1 MQRIMISTRK
11 CWGINSGILATFMA
25 GIAMICCIAK
35 GQEEESVSRIFKKHD
50 APVKALVFSSDGKTI
65 ATGGDDKM
73 VYFWDIETGEIT
85 GSIENH
91 FAVKSLCFSADHNL
105 LAACGPDIKLM
116 DRQGKL
122 IRTFSGY
129 TTDIWSFSYHEP
141 THRIAAGSYSKI
153 IKVWDASS
161 GKAVLS
167 LEGHEKSCL
176 PVCYSPD
183 GTRIASGSLDKTVR
197 LWDAL
202 SGKQLLQMEL
212 HSENIFAVDF
222 HPSGKY
228 LASAS
233 ADKTI
238 RLWNAET
245 GKIVRTFIGHD
256 GAVFDVR
263 FSTDG
268 NHMISCSADRTVI
281 LWETA
286 TGKRL
291 HTFTGHTGMVNAVR
305 FSPDNRFIGSVSD
318 DQSMRLWPLE
328 KKYFVEPDYGSE
340 IEQAKEAS
348 ALFGPRKNDETRQQ
362 FAEREKKAETFLK
375 ALYEEYFMKYTDM
388 IRQLPMESVNQ

>member
-1 MQRIMISTRK
+1 
-11 CWGINSGILATFMA
+11 MA
-25 GIAMICCIAK
+25 GIALICCLASA
-35 GQEEESVSRIFKKHD
+35 QEDESVSRVFKKHD
-50 APVKALVFSSDGKTI
+50 APVKSLAFSGDGKTM

-73 VYFWDIETGEIT
+73 VYFWDIETGEMT

-91 FAVKSLCFSADHNL
+91 FAIKSLSFTEDHNL

-116 DRQGKL
+116 DRQGNL
-122 IRTFSGY
+122 VRTFSGY
-129 TTDIWSFSYHEP
+129 TTDIWSLSCHEP

-153 IKVWDASS
+153 IKVWDSVS

-176 PVCYSPD
+176 PVCFSPD
-183 GTRIASGSLDKTVR
+183 GTRIASGSLDRTVR
-197 LWDAL
+197 LWDAF

-212 HSENIFAVDF
+212 HSENIFAIDF

-268 NHMISCSADRTVI
+268 NHLISSSADHTII

-305 FSPDNRFIGSVSD
+305 FSHDNQFIGSVSD
-318 DQSMRLWPLE
+318 DQSVRLWPLE
-328 KKYFVEPDYGSE
+328 KKYFVEPYYRTE
-340 IEQAKEAS
+340 IEEAKAAS
-348 ALFGPRKNDETRQQ
+348 ALFDPRKTNETRQQ
-362 FAEREKKAETFLK
+362 FSEREKKGESFLK
-375 ALYEEYFMKYTDM
+375 TLYDEYYIKYSERIM
-388 IRQLPMESVNQ
+388 NLPVESINP